1 MSRKK
6 IERPESEWRKILSPE
21 QFYVTRQ
28 RGTERPFTGQY
39 YNHFE
44 EGVYC
49 CVCCEAEL
57 FRSDAKF
64 DAGCGWPSFFEPLDK
79 ESMLVVEDL
88 SHGMKRIE
96 VRCKNCDAHLG
107 HVFPDGP
114 PPTGLRFCINS
125 AALTFKKDKP
135 QSDG

>member
-1 MSRKK
+1 MSPPKK
-6 IERPESEWRKILSPE
+6 TEHSESKWRKILSPE

-28 RGTERPFTGQY
+28 RGTEKPFTGQY

-44 EGVYC
+44 EGIYC
-49 CVCCEAEL
+49 CVCCETKL

-64 DAGCGWPSFFEPLDK
+64 DAGCGWPSFFEPLNK
-79 ESMLVVEDL
+79 ESLYFLEDS

-96 VRCKNCDAHLG
+96 VRCKYCDAHLG

-125 AALTFKKDKP
+125 AALTFKKEKP
-135 QSDG
+135 

>member
-6 IERPESEWRKILSPE
+6 VERSESEWRKILSPE

-28 RGTERPFTGQY
+28 SGTERPFTGQY

-49 CVCCEAEL
+49 CVCCETPL

-79 ESMLVVEDL
+79 DSLLFIEDL

-125 AALTFKKDKP
+125 AALTFKKDGSN
-135 QSDG
+135 SDG